1 MTLPSLPPDVNIASW
16 IGCHRTWKML
26 EFKVK
31 LSGVYTLKKLLY
43 PPPKKRT
50 AYRAGL
56 LLVTSKC
63 LHLLLQIAQ
72 VKQLR
77 REDQLFF
84 QKPTQMCS
92 LLKQS
97 SISSSV
103 SIRIH
108 HLEQMIS
115 AGSDEPVAI
124 LIPSTVHDCRFVR
137 MDCRENLD
145 KTWVMGWCHKCHM
158 QTQTCP
164 DFGSQSLMG
173 CWLSLLPDTTMP
185 LCGCQST
192 HLKLKIIRMS
202 TWGEKVKFSL
212 DVCSMSSQHLLLITP
227 LEVPNSHL
235 CSTKCVNRNQTE

>member
-43 PPPKKRT
+43 PPQKKRT

-97 SISSSV
+97 SISSSF

-124 LIPSTVHDCRFVR
+124 LIPSTVHDCWLVR
-137 MDCRENLD
+137 MDCRENLG
-145 KTWVMGWCHKCHM
+145 KIVRCSCLWCQYWCHNVRCLLRPVLTLDPRVWWVAGYLCS
-158 QTQTCP
+158 QTPRCP
-164 DFGSQSLMG
+164 CAGANQHTLSRKLSVCQLDQS
-173 CWLSLLPDTTMP
+173 
-185 LCGCQST
+185 
-192 HLKLKIIRMS
+192 I
-202 TWGEKVKFSL
+202 
-212 DVCSMSSQHLLLITP
+212 
-227 LEVPNSHL
+227 SHL
-235 CSTKCVNRNQTE
+235 TSAPCPRNTFSS